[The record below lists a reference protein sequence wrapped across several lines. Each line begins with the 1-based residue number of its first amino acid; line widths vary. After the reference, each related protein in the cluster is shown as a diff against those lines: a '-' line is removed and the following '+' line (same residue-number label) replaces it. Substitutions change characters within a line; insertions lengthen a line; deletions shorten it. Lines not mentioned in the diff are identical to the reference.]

1 MSITARQSLFF
12 TGITAVFL
20 IAFMLLFNRSASNTR
35 KVEFYRVLE
44 AEAVTKLHL
53 ITTAKID
60 PNILQVIYRE
70 NRTRIGEAEVAVYN
84 SEHQLL
90 YHDDINIDFVKET
103 PEMLDEIAR
112 DKHIRF
118 MQDKWQVV
126 GLRVDDEEGYFIV
139 TAAAYD
145 NYGFTK
151 LKRQRQ
157 SLLITFL
164 FLIMILFILSRYIA
178 RKALQPLSI
187 MVNEAKSITA
197 NSLYRRLPEGK
208 GKDELEQLAATF
220 NNMLERLD
228 QSFSSQKS
236 FVSNLAHEVRT
247 PLAGILGE
255 IDLCLEKPRKS
266 QEYIRV
272 LNAVHDDAQQISRL
286 TQSLLDL
293 AQAGYDSSAIQFTKI
308 RIDEVVVDA
317 LVEVQQSR
325 KDSLIELSIKEDEI
339 SDTDLTVMGNEYLL
353 KVAFI
358 NVLENACKFSE
369 NKKVEVRIYRDQN
382 KTCVAIIDHGPGIS
396 VKDQERL
403 FELFYRGKTSQPGT
417 GIGLS
422 LTRRIV
428 EQHQAELQVVSKE
441 GEGSTF
447 IFSFVK

>member
-1 MSITARQSLFF
+1 
-12 TGITAVFL
+12 
-20 IAFMLLFNRSASNTR
+20 MLLFNRSASNTR

-44 AEAVTKLHL
+44 AEALTKLHL

-84 SEHQLL
+84 SDHQLL

-103 PEMLDEIAR
+103 PEMLEEIAR

-118 MQDKWQVV
+118 IQDKWQVV
-126 GLRVDDEEGYFIV
+126 GLRVDDDEGYFIV

-157 SLLITFL
+157 SLWITFV
-164 FLIMILFILSRYIA
+164 FLIMLLFILSRYIA

-197 NSLYRRLPEGK
+197 TSLYRRLPEGK

-266 QEYIRV
+266 EEYIRV
-272 LNAVHDDAQQISRL
+272 LNAVHDDARRISRL

-293 AQAGYDSSAIQFTKI
+293 AQAGYDSSAIQFTQI

-325 KDSLIELSIKEDEI
+325 KDSLMEFSIKEDEI
-339 SDTDLTVMGNEYLL
+339 SETDLSIVGNEYLL

-428 EQHQAELQVVSKE
+428 EQHQAELYVVSKE

-447 IFSFVK
+447 IFSFVN

>member
-1 MSITARQSLFF
+1 
-12 TGITAVFL
+12 
-20 IAFMLLFNRSASNTR
+20 
-35 KVEFYRVLE
+35 
-44 AEAVTKLHL
+44 
-53 ITTAKID
+53 
-60 PNILQVIYRE
+60 
-70 NRTRIGEAEVAVYN
+70 
-84 SEHQLL
+84 
-90 YHDDINIDFVKET
+90 
-103 PEMLDEIAR
+103 
-112 DKHIRF
+112 
-118 MQDKWQVV
+118 
-126 GLRVDDEEGYFIV
+126 
-139 TAAAYD
+139 
-145 NYGFTK
+145 
-151 LKRQRQ
+151 
-157 SLLITFL
+157 
-164 FLIMILFILSRYIA
+164 
-178 RKALQPLSI
+178 

-197 NSLYRRLPEGK
+197 TSLYRRLPE

-220 NNMLERLD
+220 NNMFERLD
-228 QSFSSQKS
+228 QSFGSQKS

-266 QEYIRV
+266 EEYIRV
-272 LNAVHDDAQQISRL
+272 LNAVQDDARRISRL
-286 TQSLLDL
+286 MQSLLDL
-293 AQAGYDSSAIQFTKI
+293 AQAGYDSSAIQFTQI

-325 KDSLIELSIKEDEI
+325 KDSLIEFSIKEDEI
-339 SDTDLTVMGNEYLL
+339 SETDLSIVGNEYLL

-428 EQHQAELQVVSKE
+428 EQHQAELHMISKE

-447 IFSFVK
+447 IFSFGN